1 MYVDKLE
8 SFNKLI
14 LRICEVVDN
23 NINLKLIKF
32 RESFKVLNDL
42 FFYILKIIIE
52 FKSFKS
58 LVVEDTLDDEDKENV
73 FI

>member
-1 MYVDKLE
+1 M
-8 SFNKLI
+8 
-14 LRICEVVDN
+14 RICEVVDN

>member
-1 MYVDKLE
+1 MYADKLE

-42 FFYILKIIIE
+42 FFYILKIITE